1 VSTAKPATP
10 RRKPAPRST
19 SFDPAAAK
27 AFGSAVRRLREE
39 SGWVQDAFAFAAG
52 VDRSYYGKLERGERQ
67 PTFGLILR
75 IAQTLDVPAW
85 KVVRAA
91 EAALEPVAAAL

>member
-1 VSTAKPATP
+1 M
-10 RRKPAPRST
+10 
-19 SFDPAAAK
+19 
-27 AFGSAVRRLREE
+27 RRLREE
-39 SGWVQDAFAFAAG
+39 KGWVQDAFAFAAG

-75 IAQTLDVPAW
+75 IAQTLGVPAW

-91 EAALEPVAAAL
+91 EGALEPVTADS